1 MLARIRPR
9 LFRLLRIPHEPE
21 PPLGAPGSVRVF
33 RAGKNFY
40 YVRLLRWVLAQFGAA
55 VGLAFSLLFVSGVR
69 DSFDTIKQEAPV
81 VQQATAADA
90 PPAAVQSGRKISR
103 KQGRDQFHAWVRRHA
118 PDWTMDA
125 VAVLE
130 LLAVAGFVLQL
141 PFTFAAVRLDFEQH
155 WYIVTDRSLRIR
167 TGLVR
172 LQESTMSFANLQQ
185 VEVRQGPLQRLLG
198 IADVQV
204 RSAGGGGDTGPKGSP
219 GDTMHQGIF
228 HGVDNAHEIRDL
240 ILSRLRRFRAAG
252 LGDPDDQ
259 SAPAPQHAST
269 GDTLAAA
276 RELLAEA
283 RQLRAT
289 LAPSEEN

>member
-1 MLARIRPR
+1 MLARIRPH

-21 PPLGAPGSVRVF
+21 PPLGAAGSVRVF

-40 YVRLLRWVLAQFGAA
+40 YVRLMSWALAQAGAA
-55 VGLAFSLLFVSGVR
+55 AGLAFSLLFVAEMRAG
-69 DSFDTIKQEAPV
+69 FDAIKQDA
-81 VQQATAADA
+81 ATAQITAATKA
-90 PPAAVQSGRKISR
+90 PPDAGRGKGR
-103 KQGRDQFHAWVRRHA
+103 GRDRDKFQHWVRHQA

-204 RSAGGGGDTGPKGSP
+204 RSAGGGGDTGAKGRP
-219 GDTMHQGIF
+219 GDTLHQGIF

-240 ILSRLRRFRAAG
+240 ILNRLRRFRAAG
-252 LGDPDDQ
+252 LGDPDDHSVAPAI
-259 SAPAPQHAST
+259 SAPA
-269 GDTLAAA
+269 GDTLDAA

-283 RQLRAT
+283 RQLRASLSPDT
-289 LAPSEEN
+289 KT

>member
-1 MLARIRPR
+1 MLAWIRPR

-21 PPLGAPGSVRVF
+21 PPLGAPGSIRIF

-40 YVRLLRWVLAQFGAA
+40 YVRLLRWLLTQLGAA
-55 VGLAFSLLFVSGVR
+55 AGLAFSLLFVSDVR
-69 DSFDTIKQEAPV
+69 ESFDSIKQESPV
-81 VQQATAADA
+81 VQQAAKAEV
-90 PPAAVQSGRKISR
+90 PPGTVQAGRNDSR
-103 KQGRDQFHAWVRRHA
+103 AQGREQFHAWVRRHA

-155 WYIVTDRSLRIR
+155 WYVVTDRSLRIR

-198 IADVQV
+198 IADVRV
-204 RSAGGGGDTGPKGSP
+204 RSAGGGGDTAQKGKAD
-219 GDTMHQGIF
+219 DTMHQGIF
-228 HGVDNAHEIRDL
+228 LGVDNAQEIRDL
-240 ILSRLRRFRAAG
+240 ILNRLRRFREAG

-259 SAPAPQHAST
+259 SAVIPDPAPA

-283 RQLRAT
+283 RQLRAVLT
-289 LAPSEEN
+289 AASDS

>member
-1 MLARIRPR
+1 MLARIRPH

-21 PPLGAPGSVRVF
+21 PPLGAAGSVRLF

-40 YVRLLRWVLAQFGAA
+40 YVRLMSWVLAQLGAA

-69 DSFDTIKQEAPV
+69 DSFDTIKQETPV
-81 VQQATAADA
+81 VQKVGAAEA
-90 PPAAVQSGRKISR
+90 PPVNVHPGRKNSR
-103 KQGRDQFHAWVRRHA
+103 EQGRDQFHAWVRRHA

-204 RSAGGGGDTGPKGSP
+204 RSAGGGGDTGHKGSP

-240 ILSRLRRFRAAG
+240 ILNRLRRFRAAG
-252 LGDPDDQ
+252 LGDPDDHSAAPVI
-259 SAPAPQHAST
+259 SAPA
-269 GDTLAAA
+269 GDALTAA

-289 LAPSEEN
+289 LAPAAEN

>member
-1 MLARIRPR
+1 MLARIRPQ

-21 PPLGAPGSVRVF
+21 PPLGAPGSIRVF
-33 RAGKNFY
+33 RAGRNFY
-40 YVRLLRWVLAQFGAA
+40 YVRLLRWGLTQLGAA

-69 DSFDTIKQEAPV
+69 DSFDNIKQEAPV
-81 VQQATAADA
+81 VQKATATDA
-90 PPAAVQSGRKISR
+90 PSATVQAGRKNSR
-103 KQGRDQFHAWVRRHA
+103 AQGRDQFHAWVRRHA

-204 RSAGGGGDTGPKGSP
+204 RSAGGGGDTGHKGSP

-240 ILSRLRRFRAAG
+240 ILNRLRRFRAAG

-259 SAPAPQHAST
+259 SAAAPDSTST

-276 RELLAEA
+276 HELLAEA

-289 LAPSEEN
+289 LAPAAEN